1 MASLKDI
8 RKRISSVRN
17 TQQITKAMK
26 MVSAAKLRRAQE
38 AAESARPYAEK
49 LGELLANVGSRVGAD
64 AHPLLREGSDGPA
77 HVIVIT
83 SDRGLCG
90 GYNTNVLKLADAF
103 LASEDGKD
111 ATVACCGR
119 RGYDHLKRR
128 LGDRMT
134 SAHVNRPEGFDL
146 GLAREVTADA
156 TTRFLDGSSGAVY
169 LVYAQFKSAMLQVPS
184 VERLLP
190 VASTAEGEGAD
201 VDAGAD
207 YLYEPDPASLLGSL
221 LSRYVETKVFQ
232 AMLEATA
239 SEHGARMAAMDS
251 ATRNAS
257 DMIERLTLQMNR
269 ARQAAITTEL
279 MEIIGGAEA
288 LNG

>member
-1 MASLKDI
+1 MANLKDI
-8 RKRISSVRN
+8 RKRITSVRN

-26 MVSAAKLRRAQE
+26 MVSAAKLRRAQD

-49 LGELLANVGSRVGAD
+49 LGDLLANVGSRVGGD
-64 AHPLLREGSDGPA
+64 AHPLLRDGSDGPV
-77 HVIVIT
+77 HLIVLT

-90 GYNTNVLKLADAF
+90 GYNTNVLKKVEAF
-103 LASEDGKD
+103 LAEDVAKD
-111 ATVACCGR
+111 ATVVCCGR
-119 RGYDHLKRR
+119 RGHDHLKSRI
-128 LGDRMT
+128 GDQIVE
-134 SAHVNRPEGFDL
+134 AHVNRPDGLDL
-146 GLAREVTADA
+146 TLAREVTADA
-156 TTRFLDGSSGAVY
+156 TSRFLNGSAGAVY
-169 LVYAQFKSAMLQVPS
+169 LAYAQFQSAMVQVPTIS
-184 VERLLP
+184 RLLP
-190 VASTAEGEGAD
+190 VSAEADGEEPGE
-201 VDAGAD
+201 VGAD

-221 LSRYVETKVFQ
+221 LSRYVETQVFQ

-257 DMIERLTLQMNR
+257 EMIDRLTLQMNR